1 MQKKKDINIEVYDK
15 CHEGDM
21 DYRVK
26 IDLNF
31 FRNVEFTH
39 LYSAVHAE
47 PEDLRFQGGVITTI
61 TGYTEWVSL
70 IPPVLSIGWDWELRY
85 ENANCQYVKIGP
97 VFSNIA
103 FHMDESL
110 QSEMNEEEYV
120 QRQLD
125 NKIAEIDWNEKI
137 LQSITQ

>member
-1 MQKKKDINIEVYDK
+1 MQNKKDINMENHDK
-15 CHEGDM
+15 YHTASM

-26 IDLNF
+26 VDLDF
-31 FRNVEFTH
+31 FKNVVFTH
-39 LYSAVHAE
+39 LYSAAHAE
-47 PEDLRFQGGVITTI
+47 PEELHFQGGVITAI
-61 TGYTEWVSL
+61 TGYTEWVSQVS
-70 IPPVLSIGWDWELRY
+70 PVLSIGWDWELRY

-103 FHMDESL
+103 FHMDENL
-110 QSEMNEEEYV
+110 QNEIDEEEYV